1 MSSLYVTEP
10 PTDGKVILHT
20 AKGEIE
26 IELWS
31 KEAPKACR
39 NFVALALEGYYD
51 SCVWHRIVP
60 NFIIQ
65 TGDPSSTGH
74 GGESFFGAPFENE
87 IHQRLRF
94 NRRGLVAMANA
105 GEKCTNE
112 SQFFITLDATPEL
125 QNKYTIFGRVV
136 GSTIY
141 NVLSLANIE
150 LSTSVPDRPVFP
162 PKLLQAEVVHNP
174 FRDLVPRITSAERAA
189 QNSARSLAA
198 ERLASMER
206 QRKKQKK
213 NTTLLSFGE
222 EEDVPPEPEAKK
234 PMSSHDLLND
244 KRLSKQTY
252 DFKKK
257 DENKQNPLELQV
269 SVANSSSQIHDEHR
283 KSHMEESSLNKI
295 TAREKDPWQ
304 STLSENSRSKV
315 ETNSVGKNAYAIPA
329 STEVWGDEAHMREY
343 GDSDDD
349 DSDWRS
355 HKFNSGGIPLH
366 NSNDQFS
373 VQDYQVLDSRDTRN
387 PVAKS
392 LGFGGSD
399 SVQHQESQF
408 RKDKIMAEGRRGG
421 N

>member
-1 MSSLYVTEP
+1 M
-10 PTDGKVILHT
+10 
-20 AKGEIE
+20 
-26 IELWS
+26 
-31 KEAPKACR
+31 
-39 NFVALALEGYYD
+39 
-51 SCVWHRIVP
+51 
-60 NFIIQ
+60 
-65 TGDPSSTGH
+65 
-74 GGESFFGAPFENE
+74 
-87 IHQRLRF
+87 
-94 NRRGLVAMANA
+94 
-105 GEKCTNE
+105 
-112 SQFFITLDATPEL
+112 
-125 QNKYTIFGRVV
+125 
-136 GSTIY
+136 
-141 NVLSLANIE
+141 
-150 LSTSVPDRPVFP
+150 PDRPVFP

-189 QNSARSLAA
+189 QNSARFLAA

-222 EEDVPPEPEAKK
+222 EEDVPPEPEEKK

-269 SVANSSSQIHDEHR
+269 SMANSSSQIHDEHR
-283 KSHMEESSLNKI
+283 KSHMEESNLNKI
-295 TAREKDPWQ
+295 TAREKKDPWQ
-304 STLSENSRSKV
+304 STLSENTRSKV
-315 ETNSVGKNAYAIPA
+315 ETNSVGKSLLASFVQEYKKEKHKDEHDIAHRLEVFRRKMRAPEVKVLKHSNSDAYAIPA

-373 VQDYQVLDSRDTRN
+373 VQDYQVLDSRDKRN

-392 LGFGGSD
+392 IGFGGSD
-399 SVQHQESQF
+399 SVQHKESQF
-408 RKDKIMAEGRRGG
+408 RKDKIMAEGRRGRD
-421 N
+421 

>member
-1 MSSLYVTEP
+1 M
-10 PTDGKVILHT
+10 
-20 AKGEIE
+20 
-26 IELWS
+26 
-31 KEAPKACR
+31 
-39 NFVALALEGYYD
+39 
-51 SCVWHRIVP
+51 
-60 NFIIQ
+60 
-65 TGDPSSTGH
+65 
-74 GGESFFGAPFENE
+74 
-87 IHQRLRF
+87 
-94 NRRGLVAMANA
+94 
-105 GEKCTNE
+105 
-112 SQFFITLDATPEL
+112 
-125 QNKYTIFGRVV
+125 V

-141 NVLSLANIE
+141 NVLTLANVE

-174 FRDLVPRITSAERAA
+174 FRDLVPRITPAERAA

-198 ERLASMER
+198 ERLTSMER

-244 KRLSKQTY
+244 ERLSKQTY

-269 SVANSSSQIHDEHR
+269 SVANSSSQFHDEHR
-283 KSHMEESSLNKI
+283 KIHVQESSLNKI
-295 TAREKDPWQ
+295 KAREKKEPGQ
-304 STLSENSRSKV
+304 NTISENSRSKV
-315 ETNSVGKNAYAIPA
+315 ETSGMGRSILASFVQKYKKEKHKDEHDIAHRLEVFRRKMRAPKVKVLKDSNSDACATPA
-329 STEVWGDEAHMREY
+329 SPEVWGDEADMREY

-349 DSDWRS
+349 NSDWRS

-373 VQDYQVLDSRDTRN
+373 VQDYQVLDSRDTGN

-392 LGFGGSD
+392 LGFGGTD
-399 SVQHQESQF
+399 SVEHQE
-408 RKDKIMAEGRRGG
+408 
-421 N
+421 